1 MKILRAKQA
10 SKQELHEKDQVG
22 KLPASKMK
30 ILIRSHSVLAANLM
44 DILESYQKG
53 ETKKLVIN
61 DWIQMQINQHP
72 AGFTQPSIKVG
83 LQVQDELISSS
94 DSSSSSSEDYD
105 EAENYQDVPASYK
118 DVPIRTMS
126 QLSVESKT
134 IAEERKDHK
143 YKHSKSEIFDQMV
156 EVQKPNFATKAPEDL
171 YLESNFFSRINNI
184 VLLPNHTFIL

>member
-1 MKILRAKQA
+1 
-10 SKQELHEKDQVG
+10 
-22 KLPASKMK
+22 
-30 ILIRSHSVLAANLM
+30 
-44 DILESYQKG
+44 
-53 ETKKLVIN
+53 
-61 DWIQMQINQHP
+61 
-72 AGFTQPSIKVG
+72 
-83 LQVQDELISSS
+83 
-94 DSSSSSSEDYD
+94 
-105 EAENYQDVPASYK
+105 
-118 DVPIRTMS
+118 MS